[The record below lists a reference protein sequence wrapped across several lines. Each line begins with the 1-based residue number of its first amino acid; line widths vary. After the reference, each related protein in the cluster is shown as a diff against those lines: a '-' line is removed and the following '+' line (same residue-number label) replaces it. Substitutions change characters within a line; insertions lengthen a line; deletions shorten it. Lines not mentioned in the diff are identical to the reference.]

1 MKSNMIDLSTL
12 PGDCRKL
19 VSKWYYFNLED
30 RRVWSFANDSR
41 GRPMEGRKEVRGP
54 RTYNFTMRQEWQ
66 QKHKNRLVTIN
77 HNEIEAQATRN
88 STLDVFQATQ
98 PKEQKMKLI
107 DMVITANVPAKA
119 VEALIKESVEKETGR
134 EVESITAT
142 FSESSSYMGRDTYTI
157 FDGFKV
163 TFKS

>member
-1 MKSNMIDLSTL
+1 MKMIDLSTL

-19 VSKWYYFNLED
+19 VPKWYYFNLED

-41 GRPMEGRKEVRGP
+41 GRPMEGRKEIRGP
-54 RTYNFTMRQEWQ
+54 HTYNFTMQQEWQ
-66 QKHKNRLVTIN
+66 QKHRQRLITIN

-98 PKEQKMKLI
+98 SKEPKMKLI
-107 DMVITANVPAKA
+107 DMVITANISAKS

-134 EVESITAT
+134 EVASVTAIIR
-142 FSESSSYMGRDTYTI
+142 ESSGYMDRGSSTV